1 MSKGVWD
8 SSTAVTEIKYYTIQ
22 NIIPLPTALY
32 KTITKKMSKTIM
44 LRLKVMNYK
53 FKIIINYI
61 LNSFMWLY

>member
-32 KTITKKMSKTIM
+32 KTITKN
-44 LRLKVMNYK
+44 VEDNYV
-53 FKIIINYI
+53 KIKSY
-61 LNSFMWLY
+61 